1 MEKEPTP
8 MPIKI
13 PILDG
18 GNSAGKMEKELTFI
32 TIQEWD
38 LLVNGKRI
46 KSLKEDGYFLM
57 EHTSKDNSRIINQ
70 TRRESGILKTATSSR
85 ETIYKQ

>member
-1 MEKEPTP
+1 MDLNMEKEPTP

-32 TIQEWD
+32 TIQE
-38 LLVNGKRI
+38 
-46 KSLKEDGYFLM
+46 
-57 EHTSKDNSRIINQ
+57 
-70 TRRESGILKTATSSR
+70 
-85 ETIYKQ
+85 